1 MNPTPRVKSSRL
13 TRFASLFLLLFSV
26 GAGAQLASAQT
37 PDPGTPGPLAVTREE
52 YDYGNLAFTPS
63 GFPSSVELK
72 ASVHYPTGLA
82 GGPYPVVVFLHG
94 RHATCYRGT
103 TATLRWP
110 CRSTEQPI
118 PSYQGYDY
126 ISQVLASHGYIV
138 VSVSANGINAYDN
151 NVTDLGMQARAELVQ
166 RHLNQWNTFNTTGAA
181 PFGTKFVGKVNL
193 QRVGTMGHSRG
204 GEGVV
209 KHHVYNASLGSPYNV
224 RAVFPLAPV
233 DFNRPVINNVALSVI
248 LPYCDGDVND
258 NQGAHF
264 FDDARY
270 NVASDTGAKH
280 TIQVMGANHNYYN
293 TIWTPGLFSAG
304 TADDWGYTTGGSTDA
319 HCGTGAGNKR
329 LTAAQQRGTGLAYI
343 SAFMRAYVGGE
354 SQFLPHL
361 TGASAPPASAQ
372 TTNLHVSYH
381 APAAARRDVN
391 RLLTA
396 TNLSTNTLGGAATQ
410 TGLTPQDLCGG
421 DSPQPQHCLPST
433 QSTTR
438 QPHTTPS
445 ARATTK
451 RGLSQLRTGWSSLAT
466 YTNDLPLGSRDVS
479 GFQSLTFRV
488 AVNFADTRNA
498 QSAAQNFTVILTD
511 GAGNTSG
518 AIVGNHSAALFYPPG
533 SVGPVPKV
541 VLNTVRIPVSAFSGL
556 NLADIRSVQFRFD
569 QNLTGAL
576 LVSDVAFASA
586 PTVQ

>member
-1 MNPTPRVKSSRL
+1 MKSLRNSRL
-13 TRFASLFLLLFSV
+13 ASFFLFLLLAA
-26 GAGAQLASAQT
+26 AGAQHAAAQT
-37 PDPGTPGPLAVTREE
+37 PDPGAQGPLAVTREE
-52 YDYGNLAFTPS
+52 YDYGAQAFRPA
-63 GFPSSVELK
+63 GFPASVELK
-72 ASVHYPTGLA
+72 ASVHYPTGLP

-94 RHATCYRGT
+94 RHATCYRST
-103 TATLRWP
+103 SATLRWP
-110 CRSTEQPI
+110 CMSNEQPI

-166 RHLNQWNTFNTTGAA
+166 RHLGQWNTFNTTGAA

-204 GEGVV
+204 GEGVA
-209 KHHVYNASLGSPYNV
+209 KHFLHNQSLGSPYGV

-233 DFNRPVINNVALSVI
+233 DFNRPVVNNAALSVI

-258 NQGAHF
+258 NQGVHF

-270 NVASDTGAKH
+270 NLAGDTGAKH

-293 TIWTPGLFSAG
+293 TVWTPGLFPAG
-304 TADDWGYTTGGSTDA
+304 TADDWGYTTGGSLDA

-329 LTAAQQRGTGLAYI
+329 LTAAQPRGTALAYI

-354 SQFLPHL
+354 AQFLPYL
-361 TGASAPPASAQ
+361 TGEAAPPASAQ

-381 APAAARRDVN
+381 APAATRRDVN
-391 RLLTA
+391 RLLTS
-396 TNLSTNTLGGAATQ
+396 TNLTTNTLGGATTQ
-410 TGLTPQDLCGG
+410 SGLTPHDLCGG
-421 DSPQPQHCLPST
+421 DSPQPQHCLPLT
-433 QSTTR
+433 QATTR
-438 QPHTTPS
+438 QPHTVPS

-451 RGLSQLRTGWSSLAT
+451 RGLSQLRTGWSALAT
-466 YTNDLPLGSRDVS
+466 YTNDLPLGARDVS
-479 GFQSLTFRV
+479 GFQALTFRV
-488 AVNFADTRNA
+488 SVNFADSRNSA
-498 QSAAQNFTVILTD
+498 NAAQNFTVLLTD

-518 AIVGNHSAALFYPPG
+518 ALVGNHSAALFYPPG

-541 VLNTVRIPVSAFSGL
+541 LLNTVRIPVSAFSGV
-556 NLADIRSVQFRFD
+556 NLSDIRSVQFRFD

-576 LVSDVAFASA
+576 LISDVAFASA